1 MSDSPASSPLRP
13 PRRPPRPPLFPY
25 TTLFRSVHGLLPRRP
40 AERGSGMTQQPSI
53 LVVDDEMGILDVL
66 RILLKGEGFDV
77 TTAQGGKAGLEALK
91 GNPPDIVLTDIK
103 MPGVSGTEILAA
115 VRDQDPETP
124 VILMTAQASLQSAIQ
139 AVNQG
144 ALYYLKKPFS
154 NDDLVAICRRAAEQR
169 LLKEIGR
176 AHV

>member
-1 MSDSPASSPLRP
+1 MALWS
-13 PRRPPRPPLFPY
+13 
-25 TTLFRSVHGLLPRRP
+25 
-40 AERGSGMTQQPSI
+40 
-53 LVVDDEMGILDVL
+53 
-66 RILLKGEGFDV
+66 
-77 TTAQGGKAGLEALK
+77 EAWAV
-91 GNPPDIVLTDIK
+91 IVLTDIK

-144 ALYYLKKPFS
+144 AFYYIQKPFS

-169 LLKEIGR
+169 LLKAENKQLKQEIRRRERSGLVKPLGKAR
-176 AHV
+176 AFQDVLRLAEQVAPTESAVLIRGESGPGKEIIARCIHGPSARTQGAVLSLDYGAL

>member
-1 MSDSPASSPLRP
+1 MI
-13 PRRPPRPPLFPY
+13 RRPPRSTLFPY
-25 TTLFRSVHGLLPRRP
+25 TTLFRS
-40 AERGSGMTQQPSI
+40 
-53 LVVDDEMGILDVL
+53 
-66 RILLKGEGFDV
+66 
-77 TTAQGGKAGLEALK
+77 K

-144 ALYYLKKPFS
+144 AFYYIQKPFS
-154 NDDLVAICRRAAEQR
+154 NDDLVAICRRGAGEALPQAADKQPQQEDQR
-169 LLKEIGR
+169 R
-176 AHV
+176 